1 MLRRRPRFRTIIRA
15 TVTAIVLLGTCA
27 TTAWSPAV
35 ASAFDVAAE
44 NALPGTANWQL
55 KTRQYNRDTEAYL
68 NKASALAGESIDLF
82 ARCKADTFVVTAL
95 RMGFYQG
102 TGARRIYKSEPVT
115 CERQVGRDTDTKTGL
130 IRATWSPSLTMD
142 TTAWPE
148 GAYLLKVVASD
159 NSGTYINFIVRSA
172 SNVDRVVFVSAHMT
186 FQAYNMWGGASTYR
200 GTGGF
205 STRARAVSFDRP
217 QSKTLGTSKFLGYE
231 LPLIRRAEALG
242 IPISYLADVD
252 IALNPSLI
260 DGATTLLFG
269 GHIEYW
275 TQEER
280 DAVMAARSNGTNLI
294 FFGANTAYWR
304 VRLEKSPLG
313 PGRTLI
319 VYKSAASDPN
329 KKQPTILFR
338 STGQS
343 EADLTGGTYRCFPA
357 RGDFTVTRADH
368 WIFAGTGATNGS
380 TYDEILGP
388 EVDGASASTPNL
400 KIIASSFTRCGE
412 KIKTYA
418 SFSIMTHA
426 SGARTVNVG
435 TMGWVLRGF
444 KATTSLR
451 TREFVQRVTDN
462 LLTAATRPKLGH

>member
-1 MLRRRPRFRTIIRA
+1 MHPSTARRSIISVLVALSLLA
-15 TVTAIVLLGTCA
+15 TVT
-27 TTAWSPAV
+27 TTPA
-35 ASAFDVAAE
+35 AADSFDVAAE
-44 NALPGTANWQL
+44 NAQPGTLGWQL
-55 KTRQYNRDTEAYL
+55 KSSQFTRDTEAYL
-68 NKASALAGESIDLF
+68 NKASVLAGEKIDLF
-82 ARCKADTFVVTAL
+82 ARCKADTFVVSAL
-95 RMGFYQG
+95 RVGFYQG
-102 TGARRIYKSEPVT
+102 AGARRVYKSEPVA
-115 CERQVGRDTDTKTGL
+115 CKRQVGRDTDTTTGL
-130 IRATWSPSLTMD
+130 IRSTWARSLSID

-159 NSGTYINFIVRSA
+159 NSGTYINFIVRSP

-217 QSKTLGTSKFLGYE
+217 QSKTLGSSKFLGYE

-252 IALNPSLI
+252 IALDPSLI
-260 DGATTLLFG
+260 DGATTLVFG

-280 DAVMAARSNGTNLI
+280 DAVMSARSNGTNLI

-313 PGRTLI
+313 AGRTLV

-329 KKQPTILFR
+329 KRHPTILFR
-338 STGQS
+338 SSGQS

-357 RGDFTVTRADH
+357 RGDFTVTNSAH
-368 WIFAGTGATNGS
+368 WIFAGTGAKNGS
-380 TYDEILGP
+380 TYDSILGP

-400 KIIASSFTRCGE
+400 KVIASSFTRCGK

-418 SFSIMTHA
+418 SFSIMTDP

-435 TMGWVLRGF
+435 TMGWALRGF
-444 KATTSLR
+444 KATTSTR
-451 TREFVQRVTDN
+451 TREFVQQVTDN
-462 LLTAATRPKLGH
+462 LLTAATQPKLGH